1 LLGRNYVILRFAGQS
16 FILHQIRKMIG
27 GALSVMYGRLS
38 LDALKA
44 ALHGP
49 YQVPISLAPVS

>member
-1 LLGRNYVILRFAGQS
+1 VILRFAGQS